1 MPLTPDHLAATA
13 GVVLSL
19 AASYTPGFSSWYD
32 ALTPTP
38 KRLVMLAAL
47 AVAAL
52 GVLVYQCRADGVCY
66 GANVETAVS
75 AFVLAA
81 IANQA
86 TAALTP
92 LSPERRLVR
101 QQAVEK
107 HMTTAI
113 PAKSGP
119 TPPV

>member
-52 GVLVYQCRADGVCY
+52 GVLVYQCRGAAECY
-66 GANVETAVS
+66 GANVETALS

-86 TAALTP
+86 AAALTP

-101 QQAVEK
+101 QKAVEQ

-113 PAKSGP
+113 PLKTDGP
-119 TPPV
+119 PA